1 MKREGEHEPGWRSE
15 ERLPRWRDEAGV
27 SSTFEELFPA
37 LQDAVEQM
45 KVALRQVI
53 ADAGTAKETT
63 FEAFNG
69 ELLSAEAGRYTYQ
82 FTLKTL
88 RDVQENTRIFIQL
101 KSPAKD
107 RLDARVVSLVG
118 TALVL
123 VTREAIPPDMLS
135 RLTLIE
141 DTVWLLERQLE
152 VLTYSLRETSG
163 QFGAKALGYLPVKYG
178 QRKVKG
184 PLGSFVPNAQQWRAL
199 AVALGSESAFIIG
212 PGGTGKSAV
221 LSILSSCFAKTE
233 LSILAVS
240 HTNTATDNMFLGQV
254 QAIEDSGD
262 EDLLRLLADG
272 RIVRA
277 GDPRHMSLLTGAYR
291 HLTVDAIAKERL
303 GHRAEGHLQLEQKQR
318 ELALKIEH
326 LERTLEQHTQI
337 WQAKEANLQP
347 QIDALREQLTSLENS
362 QQRRLESIERGIA
375 EQEQEWQ
382 AAEKQLEP
390 LVAQQE
396 YLQRLLL
403 RWQGGRGRQ
412 MDSVIQGE
420 RTQRHDQLEAA
431 QKSLAALKERG
442 AFKRLLAGRQHDQD
456 VETAEHE
463 VATRQ
468 AALDEA
474 DRAIAG
480 LKQSLNQN
488 RWDQIGPQ
496 VRKEKA
502 EAEKQRLEEGRSSTY
517 FTAQMIPYQE
527 KLRPLLDQVEI
538 GEAEL
543 EKHRAALAQRKEE
556 KARLDSRLEELKT
569 RLAEVKTEVLSQAQL
584 VATTISSLY
593 LNPHLFEREYD
604 VVLID
609 EISMVPLI
617 GVLLTAS
624 RAKLYF
630 IASGDPMQFAPILKT
645 ECKEQERKKK
655 MPEAVK
661 WLGQDLLTHLGIT
674 IFDAI
679 SNIKG
684 CVLLT
689 EQGRTHPKILAPLN
703 RYVYQD
709 MLTSRPETEY
719 APPIRP
725 LPECP
730 LMLVDSSK
738 SPESRIYKPSQNES
752 RVNEHH
758 VETVVALIPQILATL
773 PERSVRE
780 DPTVPRI
787 GVLAPYRSQVRL
799 VLRALRKAGLAQY
812 VHVGTVNTA
821 QALQFEVVVL
831 DTVEAPTRKIPG
843 RAHRNLQPFSFTF
856 DRILDDDRMATGA
869 TRLLTVGHGRA
880 KYKLIYIANLDHLR
894 RYQPKNPNDEPN
906 KQRLLVELVE
916 WTAREGSISSLD
928 VLRSAPE

>member
-1 MKREGEHEPGWRSE
+1 MKRKGEHEPGWRSE
-15 ERLPRWRDEAGV
+15 ERLLRRADEAGI
-27 SSTFEELFPA
+27 SSAFEELVPA
-37 LQDAVEQM
+37 LQVAVEQM
-45 KVALRQVI
+45 KVALKQVI
-53 ADAGTAKETT
+53 ADAGTAKGTT
-63 FEAFNG
+63 FEAFDG

-82 FTLKTL
+82 FTLRKL

-101 KSPAKD
+101 KSSTKG
-107 RLDARVVSLVG
+107 RLDARAVSLVG

-123 VTREAIPPDMLS
+123 VTREAIPPEMLS
-135 RLTLIE
+135 QLTLIE

-152 VLTYSLRETSG
+152 VLTYSLHETLG

-178 QRKVKG
+178 QRKIKG
-184 PLGSFVPNAQQWRAL
+184 PFGSFVPNAQQWRAL
-199 AVALGSESAFIIG
+199 AVALGSESTFIIG

-221 LSILSSCFAKTE
+221 LSILSGCFAKTD

-240 HTNTATDNMFLGQV
+240 HTNIATDHMFLEQV
-254 QAIEDSGD
+254 QAIENSGD

-291 HLTVDAIAKERL
+291 HLTVDAVAKERL

-318 ELALKIEH
+318 ELAKKIER

-337 WQAKEANLQP
+337 WQAKKANLQP
-347 QIDALREQLTSLENS
+347 QIDALRGQLTSLESS
-362 QQRRLESIERGIA
+362 QQRWLEGIEREIA
-375 EQEQEWQ
+375 EKEQERQ
-382 AAEKQLEP
+382 AARRQLEP

-396 YLQRLLL
+396 YLHRLLL
-403 RWQGGRGRQ
+403 RWQGGRARQ
-412 MDSVIQGE
+412 ADSVIQGE
-420 RTQRHDQLEAA
+420 RTRRHVQLEVA
-431 QKSLAALKERG
+431 QESLAALRKRG
-442 AFKRLLAGRQHDQD
+442 AFRRLLAGRQHDLE
-456 VETAEHE
+456 VEAAESE
-463 VATRQ
+463 VATRL
-468 AALDEA
+468 AALEEA
-474 DRAIAG
+474 DRAIAS
-480 LKQSLNQN
+480 LKQNLDQN
-488 RWDQIGPQ
+488 LLDQIGPR

-517 FTAQMIPYQE
+517 FTDQMIPYQNKLGLLLNQIE
-527 KLRPLLDQVEI
+527 K

-543 EKHRAALAQRKEE
+543 EKHRDALAQEKEE
-556 KARLDSRLEELKT
+556 EARIKSQLEDLKT
-569 RLAEVKTEVLSQAQL
+569 RLADMKAEVLSQAQL

-593 LNPHLFEREYD
+593 LNPRLFQREYD

-609 EISMVPLI
+609 EISMVSLI
-617 GVLLTAS
+617 GVLLAAS
-624 RAKLYF
+624 RARHYF

-645 ECKEQERKKK
+645 ECKEQERKRK

-679 SNIKG
+679 SGTKG

-689 EQGRTHPKILAPLN
+689 EQGRMHPKILAPLN
-703 RYVYQD
+703 HYVYQD
-709 MLTSRPETEY
+709 ILTSRPETEY

-725 LPECP
+725 LPACP
-730 LMLVDSSK
+730 LMLVDSST

-758 VETVVALIPQILATL
+758 VDIVVALIPQILATL
-773 PERSVRE
+773 PERSVKE

-799 VLRALRKAGLAQY
+799 MLRALRKADLAQY

-821 QALQFEVVVL
+821 QALQFEVIL
-831 DTVEAPTRKIPG
+831 FDTVEAPTRKIPG
-843 RAHRNLQPFSFTF
+843 RAYSNLHPFSFTF
-856 DRILDDDRMATGA
+856 DRILDDDHMATGA

-894 RYQPKNPNDEPN
+894 RHQPENPNNEPN
-906 KQRLLVELVE
+906 KQRLIVELVE
-916 WTAREGSISSLD
+916 WAAKEGSISSLD
-928 VLRSAPE
+928 VLH